1 MNSAIIALG
10 SNIDPTS
17 HMTQAIEFLG
27 ELGTVIDQSPLIW
40 TKPQGYADQDR
51 FLNGA
56 AKIQTA
62 LNQTE
67 LVAALKRIEKQLKR
81 IKTANKAGPRTID
94 LDLIMFNEQV
104 LDSSYSDH
112 AYLRLPVQAV
122 LSQGGQP
129 LTEIQRSDAELCFS
143 LTGLSSWSLD
153 EDSIERVW
161 KFKNFDTALRFINQ
175 VGELAESLNHHPD
188 LRLYG
193 YKFVEV
199 RLSSHDKKRVT
210 SRDIKLALAIAQLPI
225 LVG

>member
-17 HMTQAIEFLG
+17 HMAQAVGLLG

-62 LNQTE
+62 L
-67 LVAALKRIEKQLKR
+67 KRIEKQLKR

-104 LDSSYSDH
+104 LDASYSDH

-122 LSQGGQP
+122 LSQGGQS
-129 LTEIQRSDAELCFS
+129 LTETQRSDAELCLA
-143 LTGLSSWSLD
+143 LTSLSSWSLD

-175 VGELAESLNHHPD
+175 VGELSESLNHHPD
-188 LRLYG
+188 LRLYS

-210 SRDIKLALAIAQLPI
+210 SRDVKLALAIAQLPI
-225 LVG
+225 LAG